1 MDIHSE
7 IDIYKFLQLINDND
21 KSDEGTV
28 LFVKHLFALNKL
40 DYIKAIYGQEII
52 IRHNEDIPYLVA
64 LENVLENFAEHFN
77 MFIRDLPS
85 KEKPTEEARD
95 VEADAKRL
103 IEELDHILNAN
114 ISPSLPS
121 TFQSIAPHIY
131 TANKCLD
138 KLRAYKYESGV
149 VTNIESA
156 MEFFTH
162 LQDIHLTSGRGLHF
176 YLK

>member
-7 IDIYKFLQLINDND
+7 IEIYKFLQLINDND

-28 LFVKHLFALNKL
+28 LFVKHLFAMNKL
-40 DYIKAIYGQEII
+40 EYIKAIYGQEII

-64 LENVLENFAEHFN
+64 LENALENFAEHFN
-77 MFIRDLPS
+77 MFIKDLPG

-95 VEADAKRL
+95 VEADSKRL
-103 IEELDHILNAN
+103 MQELDNIIASN
-114 ISPSLPS
+114 ISSSLPS
-121 TFQSIAPHIY
+121 TFQSIVPHLY

-138 KLRAYKYESGV
+138 KLRAYKYESGIS
-149 VTNIESA
+149 TNIKDA

-162 LQDIHLTSGRGLHF
+162 LQDIHLNNGRGLYF